1 MECLFLYRRRGES
14 VLVSFFS
21 SFLDS
26 RDRNL
31 SC

>member
-1 MECLFLYRRRGES
+1 MECLFLYRRRDEG
-14 VLVSFFS
+14 VLVFF

-26 RDRNL
+26 RDSNL